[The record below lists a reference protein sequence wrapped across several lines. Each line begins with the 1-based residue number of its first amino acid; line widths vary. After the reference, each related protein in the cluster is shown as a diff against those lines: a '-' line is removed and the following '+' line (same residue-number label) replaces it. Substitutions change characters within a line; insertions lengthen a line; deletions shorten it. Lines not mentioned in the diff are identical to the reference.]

1 MQTIINQLILIAGSW
16 NHSGQQ
22 DKFLEHQ
29 FEIALFNLQLETN
42 TDHEGAM
49 NILLTALN

>member
-1 MQTIINQLILIAGSW
+1 MQAIVNQLILLAGSW

-22 DKFLEHQ
+22 DKYLEYQ
-29 FEIALFNLQLETN
+29 FEVALFNLQLETN

-49 NILLTALN
+49 DILLSALN